1 MKEQLQRAKQA
12 LEAEAAPAQAGAAD
26 AAAAADAAPAPV
38 AGKAQQ
44 RAKKADD
51 YHARHRSW
59 VAEFNELTGG
69 ECAGGAAG
77 VKWAAVRAWQQKH
90 WQLNNLLAD
99 GLVGPKTLEAAK
111 LLAKKDA
118 PKPEPDGAGDE
129 KQKQAEPQPGHAEA
143 AEASADKPNLDAD
156 ADADEQVKPAT
167 EAAPRSKQATL
178 AEFDA
183 AATKLKDV
191 LARFKTPK
199 PEPGEK
205 PIAQHYVEGTDDV
218 EAPPAL
224 GAMMKSEALQGYEA
238 AAEQLSSKS
247 KWDDKPPAARAK
259 VLLDAVNEALA
270 TEKVPAILGLQL
282 MEMSNP
288 GEFIARDW
296 VMHMSEAIFTAPKP
310 PNMAVVASQVFHEGR
325 HAEQRFLVARLIASQ
340 MPHAPASKVAKAA
353 GVLPEI
359 AAKACELR
367 SEPLAP
373 EQHAKAEAFKHATV
387 DNPAHKQIE
396 SAASAITDAANHAGA
411 LFHALAPRDQGQVSA
426 RWQELRQQAIAGL
439 EAYFH
444 LATERDAFA
453 AQKQLADAIQ

>member
-12 LEAEAAPAQAGAAD
+12 LEAEAPAQAG
-26 AAAAADAAPAPV
+26 AADAAPAPV

-69 ECAGGAAG
+69 ECAGGESG
-77 VKWAAVRAWQQKH
+77 VEWAAVRAWQQKH

-99 GLVGPKTLEAAK
+99 GLVGPNTLEAAK

-118 PKPEPDGAGDE
+118 PKPEQDGAGDG
-129 KQKQAEPQPGHAEA
+129 KQKESEAPQPGHAEA
-143 AEASADKPNLDAD
+143 AEASADKPTLDAD
-156 ADADEQVKPAT
+156 ADVDEQVKPAT
-167 EAAPRSKQATL
+167 EAAPGSKHATL

-183 AATKLKDV
+183 AAKKLNDV

-224 GAMMKSEALQGYEA
+224 GAMMKTEALQGYEA

-247 KWDDKPPAARAK
+247 KWDGKPPAARAK

-288 GEFIARDW
+288 GEFVAKDW

-310 PNMAVVASQVFHEGR
+310 PKMSVVASQVFHEGR

-411 LFHALAPRDQGQVSA
+411 LFHALAPGDQPQVAA